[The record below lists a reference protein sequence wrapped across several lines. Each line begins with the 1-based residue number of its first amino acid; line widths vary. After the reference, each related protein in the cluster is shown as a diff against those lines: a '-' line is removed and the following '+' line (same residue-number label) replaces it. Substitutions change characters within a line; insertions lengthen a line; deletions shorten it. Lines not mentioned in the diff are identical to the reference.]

1 MLCQAVWSA
10 EYVPVTGSPAVL
22 TLTLRSVPPA
32 AVTVIPFDGSAFA
45 AFPGVIVTTGPAGEG
60 LTDADAAPDALPD
73 AGAALDDEPML
84 AAPVVLPELVQAAA
98 VTASAAPAATAESVR
113 IALMPTRY
121 LMAY

>member
-1 MLCQAVWSA
+1 M
-10 EYVPVTGSPAVL
+10 TGSPAVL

-32 AVTVIPFDGSAFA
+32 AVTVIPFDGSASFEP
-45 AFPGVIVTTGPAGEG
+45 FPGVIVTTGPAGG
-60 LTDADAAPDALPD
+60 VADGDAPDALLDEP
-73 AGAALDDEPML
+73 ALDDEPML
-84 AAPVVLPELVQAAA
+84 AAPVVLPELVQAAT